1 MNLESLL
8 KEKLIKE
15 TSVDKDQIGAL
26 VDSAQKDLEAT
37 NEIIKIGHYAIAR
50 DTAYQAMIKVGI
62 ALMNKH
68 GYRPNAYAHHIA
80 VVRFCE
86 NIVGGIDKR
95 IIADFDRLR
104 RNRHDRLY
112 QGRELASKTEAKAA
126 LQTAMTLYKITT
138 TKFLRKLLK

>member
-1 MNLESLL
+1 MNLECLR

-15 TSVDKDQIGAL
+15 TSVDRDQISAL
-26 VDSAQKDLEAT
+26 IDSADRDLEAT
-37 NEIIKIGHYAIAR
+37 GEIIKIGHFAIAR
-50 DTAYQAMIKVGI
+50 DTAYQAMIKMGI
-62 ALMNKH
+62 ALMNKN

-86 NIVGGIDKR
+86 NLLSGIDKR

-112 QGRELASKTEAKAA
+112 LGRELASKSEAKAA
-126 LQTAMTLYKITT
+126 LQSARKLYKITT
-138 TKFLRKLLK
+138 SKFLQKLL